1 MKTTDQ
7 LYEELRAA
15 IDNGNES
22 MTHEDALE
30 HVRNLQEGAIEA
42 LDNIAASLETVLISL
57 GKHMTPE
64 DLRSRHAVLNEAERV
79 LTKLGRRPPQPYT
92 VLVLRPDYMAT
103 NYGQDTF
110 LAHVEAAGPAQAQRI
125 ARQQAAD
132 ADHSEGASE
141 DYYVLLVLEGH
152 QYDRRVEE

>member
-22 MTHEDALE
+22 MTHEDALD
-30 HVRNLQEGAIEA
+30 HVQALQDPVEA
-42 LDNIAASLETVLISL
+42 LDNLAASLKTVLVSL

-79 LTKLGRRPPQPYT
+79 LTKLGRRQPQPYT

-110 LAHVEAAGPAQAQRI
+110 LAHVEATGPAQAQRI
-125 ARQQAAD
+125 ARREAAAAD
-132 ADHSEGASE
+132 RSEVSSE
-141 DYYVLLVLEGH
+141 DYYILLLIEGH
-152 QYDRRVEE
+152 HDDRRVEE

>member
-30 HVRNLQEGAIEA
+30 HVAALQEQYG
-42 LDNIAASLETVLISL
+42 
-57 GKHMTPE
+57 
-64 DLRSRHAVLNEAERV
+64 R
-79 LTKLGRRPPQPYT
+79 TKPYT
-92 VLVLRPDYMAT
+92 ALVLRPDYMAT

-110 LAHVEAAGPAQAQRI
+110 LAHVEAASPAQAQRI
-125 ARQQAAD
+125 ARREAAAAD
-132 ADHSEGASE
+132 RSEVSSE
-141 DYYVLLVLEGH
+141 DYYILLLIEGH
-152 QYDRRVEE
+152 HDDRRVEE

>member
-1 MKTTDQ
+1 MKTADQ

-30 HVRNLQEGAIEA
+30 HVQALQGPVEA
-42 LDNIAASLETVLISL
+42 LDNLAASLETVLISL

-64 DLRSRHAVLNEAERV
+64 DLRSRHAVLSEAERV
-79 LTKLGRRPPQPYT
+79 LTKLGRRQPQPYT
-92 VLVLRPDYMAT
+92 VLVLRPDYAAT

-110 LAHVEAAGPAQAQRI
+110 LAHVEAVGPAQAQRI
-125 ARQQAAD
+125 ARQEAAAAD
-132 ADHSEGASE
+132 RSEQPSE
-141 DYYVLLVLEGH
+141 DYYILLVLEGH

>member
-1 MKTTDQ
+1 MKTADQ
-7 LYEELRAA
+7 LYEELRAV

-30 HVRNLQEGAIEA
+30 HVQALQEQYG
-42 LDNIAASLETVLISL
+42 
-57 GKHMTPE
+57 
-64 DLRSRHAVLNEAERV
+64 R
-79 LTKLGRRPPQPYT
+79 TKPYT

-132 ADHSEGASE
+132 ADHSGSTSE
-141 DYYVLLVLEGH
+141 DYYVLLLIEGH
-152 QYDRRVEE
+152 HDDRRVEE

>member
-7 LYEELRAA
+7 LYEELRAV

-30 HVRNLQEGAIEA
+30 HVQALQEPVEA
-42 LDNIAASLETVLISL
+42 LDNLAASLETVLVSL
-57 GKHMTPE
+57 GKHMEPE
-64 DLRSRHAVLNEAERV
+64 DRRSRHAVLSEAERV
-79 LTKLGRRPPQPYT
+79 LTKLGRRQTQPYT
-92 VLVLRPDYMAT
+92 VLVLRPDYRAA

-110 LAHVEAAGPAQAQRI
+110 MAHVEATSPAQAQRI
-125 ARQQAAD
+125 ARREAAAAD
-132 ADHSEGASE
+132 RSEGTSE

>member
-30 HVRNLQEGAIEA
+30 HVQALQDPVEA
-42 LDNIAASLETVLISL
+42 LDNLAASLDTVLISL

-79 LTKLGRRPPQPYT
+79 LTKLGRRQTQPYT

-110 LAHVEAAGPAQAQRI
+110 LAHVEATGPAQAQRM
-125 ARQQAAD
+125 ARREAAAAD
-132 ADHSEGASE
+132 RSEVSSE
-141 DYYVLLVLEGH
+141 DYYILLLIEGH
-152 QYDRRVEE
+152 HDDRRVEE

>member
-7 LYEELRAA
+7 LYEELRAV

-30 HVRNLQEGAIEA
+30 HARAMQEPVEA
-42 LDNIAASLETVLISL
+42 LDNLAASLETVLISL

-64 DLRSRHAVLNEAERV
+64 DLRSRHTVLNEAEGV
-79 LTKLGRRPPQPYT
+79 LAKLGRRPPQPYT

-110 LAHVEAAGPAQAQRI
+110 LAHVEATSPAQAQRI
-125 ARQQAAD
+125 ARQQAAN
-132 ADHSEGASE
+132 ADRSEAFSE
-141 DYYVLLVLEGH
+141 DYYILLALEGH
-152 QYDRRVEE
+152 HYDKRVEG

>member
-1 MKTTDQ
+1 MKTADQ
-7 LYEELRAA
+7 LYEELRAV

-30 HVRNLQEGAIEA
+30 HVQALQEPVEA
-42 LDNIAASLETVLISL
+42 LDNLAAALETVLTNL
-57 GKHMTPE
+57 GKHMAPE
-64 DLRSRHAVLNEAERV
+64 DRRSRHAVLSEAERV
-79 LTKLGRRPPQPYT
+79 LIKLGRRQTQPYT

-110 LAHVEAAGPAQAQRI
+110 LAHVEATGPAQAQRI

-132 ADHSEGASE
+132 ADHSEESSE
-141 DYYVLLVLEGH
+141 DYYILLVLEGH
-152 QYDRRVEE
+152 HFDRRVEE

>member
-30 HVRNLQEGAIEA
+30 HVQALQEPVEA
-42 LDNIAASLETVLISL
+42 LDNLAASLETVLVSL

-64 DLRSRHAVLNEAERV
+64 DRRSRYAVLSEAERV
-79 LTKLGRRPPQPYT
+79 LTKLGRRQTQPYT

-110 LAHVEAAGPAQAQRI
+110 LAHVEATSPAQAQRI
-125 ARQQAAD
+125 ARREAAAAD
-132 ADHSEGASE
+132 RSEVSSE
-141 DYYVLLVLEGH
+141 DYYILLVLEGH
-152 QYDRRVEE
+152 QYDRRVEG

>member
-15 IDNGNES
+15 VDNGNES

-30 HVRNLQEGAIEA
+30 HVQALQGPVEA
-42 LDNIAASLETVLISL
+42 LDNLAAALETVLTSL
-57 GKHMTPE
+57 GKHMAPE
-64 DLRSRHAVLNEAERV
+64 DRRSRHVVLSEAERV
-79 LTKLGRRPPQPYT
+79 LTKLGRRQPQPYT

-110 LAHVEAAGPAQAQRI
+110 LAHVEAAGPAQAQRM

>member
-7 LYEELRAA
+7 LYEELCAV

-22 MTHEDALE
+22 MTHVDALE
-30 HVRNLQEGAIEA
+30 HVRTLQE
-42 LDNIAASLETVLISL
+42 SLETLDSIVATLEIVLGSL

-79 LTKLGRRPPQPYT
+79 LTQLGRRPPQPYT

-110 LAHVEAAGPAQAQRI
+110 LAHVEATSPAQAQSI
-125 ARQQAAD
+125 ARRQAAD
-132 ADHSEGASE
+132 ADHSEGASD

-152 QYDRRVEE
+152 HCDRRVEE